1 MTPLYIFDLDGTLA
15 LIAICAHRHFA
26 VFGTLCECAVLQL
39 SHCDGMIHTSQH
51 FAATRASGFR
61 GWR

>member
-26 VFGTLCECAVLQL
+26 VFGTLCE
-39 SHCDGMIHTSQH
+39 
-51 FAATRASGFR
+51 
-61 GWR
+61 